1 MLPSEIVLFS
11 VRCTLVRFKILKME
25 GEVMYKQ
32 GDYVVK
38 IPEGVCKIEYVGYL
52 DIFGM
57 KKDKEYYMLV
67 PMNEKTSKIYVPVD
81 HAGERIRKVV
91 SKEDA
96 IQFIKSIP
104 DINEKD
110 ISNEKMREQEYKT
123 AILSGNNESIVSIIK
138 LLYARKQKRIE
149 QGKKTTT
156 IDDRYFKQAED
167 MLFSELS
174 FVLDVP
180 KENMEQFIADTLG
193 A

>member
-1 MLPSEIVLFS
+1 M
-11 VRCTLVRFKILKME
+11 
-25 GEVMYKQ
+25 
-32 GDYVVK
+32 
-38 IPEGVCKIEYVGYL
+38 
-52 DIFGM
+52 
-57 KKDKEYYMLV
+57 
-67 PMNEKTSKIYVPVD
+67 
-81 HAGERIRKVV
+81 V

-110 ISNEKMREQEYKT
+110 ILNEKMREQEYKT

-174 FVLDVP
+174 CVLDVP
-180 KENMEQFIADTLG
+180 KENMEQFKDSV
-193 A
+193 